1 MRRGSNRLYVW
12 QYYLYSGKKYHIME
26 EDLDTALQAA
36 QLPSPVGE
44 AESFLAVL
52 EQVSR
57 AARLNK
63 PVLVVGERGSGKELI
78 AARVHYLSERWGKR
92 FVKFNCAAVNDDL
105 LESELFGHVAGAYT
119 GAVKARVGRFEL
131 AHRGTLFLDE
141 LSSMSLRL
149 QEKLLR
155 VLEYGEFER
164 MGSSETVKVDVRV
177 VAAAN
182 ADLPSL
188 AATGRF
194 REDLLD
200 RLSFE
205 VITVPPLRERRE
217 DVLLLAQRFGE
228 RMAQELGR
236 EYFAGFAPAAE
247 QQLLTHAWPGNVREL
262 RNVVERAVY
271 RLDNARRV
279 VEAVTLDPFDSPYR
293 LKAAALPAVAAAS
306 ARAASEAPASA
317 AWQFPMEHKT
327 HLAEYEVSLL
337 RAALEKAQHKQ
348 TRAAELLGLNY
359 HQFRGLLRK
368 YGLIEELR
376 G

>member
-1 MRRGSNRLYVW
+1 
-12 QYYLYSGKKYHIME
+12 ME
-26 EDLDTALQAA
+26 KVFEPLVASTQP
-36 QLPSPVGE
+36 PSVLGE
-44 AESFLAVL
+44 AECFLAVL

-57 AARLNK
+57 AAKLNK

-78 AARVHYLSERWGKR
+78 AARVHYLSERWNR
-92 FVKFNCAAVNDDL
+92 RYVKFNCAAVNDEL

-119 GAVKARVGRFEL
+119 GATKARVGRFEL

-155 VLEYGEFER
+155 VLEVGEFER
-164 MGSSETVKVDVRV
+164 MGSSDTQKVDVRI

-182 ADLPSL
+182 ADLPAL
-188 AATGRF
+188 AAVGRF

-205 VITVPPLRERRE
+205 VITVPPLRERHD

-228 RMAQELGR
+228 RMSQELGR
-236 EYFAGFAPAAE
+236 EYFAGFSPTIE
-247 QQLLTHAWPGNVREL
+247 RQLRAHQWPGNVREL

-271 RLDNARRV
+271 RLDSARQV
-279 VEAVTLDPFDSPYR
+279 VDAITLDPFDSPFR
-293 LKAAALPAVAAAS
+293 MQGSQASAVAAPLPVS
-306 ARAASEAPASA
+306 PPQPSVQLAADA
-317 AWQFPMEHKT
+317 AWQFPLDHQQHM
-327 HLAEYEVSLL
+327 ADYEVALL
-337 RAALEKAQHKQ
+337 RAVLEKAQHKQ

-359 HQFRGLLRK
+359 HRFRGLLRK
-368 YGLIEELR
+368 YKLIEEMR

>member
-1 MRRGSNRLYVW
+1 MIVLYN
-12 QYYLYSGKKYHIME
+12 GKKNHYME
-26 EDLDTALQAA
+26 DELEAAGALA
-36 QLPSPVGE
+36 QLPPLVGE
-44 AESFLAVL
+44 AECFLAVL

-57 AARLNK
+57 AARLAK

-78 AARVHYLSERWGKR
+78 AARLHYLGDRWGKR
-92 FVKFNCAAVNDDL
+92 FVKFNCAAVNDEL

-141 LSSMSLRL
+141 LASMSLRL

-164 MGSSETVKVDVRV
+164 MGSSEMQKVDVRV
-177 VAAAN
+177 IAAAN
-182 ADLPSL
+182 ADLPRL
-188 AATGRF
+188 AASGRF

-217 DVLLLAQRFGE
+217 DILLLAQRFGE

-236 EYFAGFAPAAE
+236 EYFAGFSPAAE
-247 QQLLTHAWPGNVREL
+247 QRLLSHGWPGNVREL

-279 VEAVTLDPFDSPYR
+279 VETVTLDPFESPFR
-293 LKAAALPAVAAAS
+293 VQSAQASAVGQPAVSVAAAVVT
-306 ARAASEAPASA
+306 AAAKTE
-317 AWQFPMEHKT
+317 WQFPLDHKA
-327 HLAEYEVSLL
+327 HLADYEIQLL
-337 RAALEKAQHKQ
+337 RAALERAQHKQ
-348 TRAAELLGLNY
+348 VRAAELLGLNY

-368 YGLIEELR
+368 YKLIEELR
-376 G
+376 Q